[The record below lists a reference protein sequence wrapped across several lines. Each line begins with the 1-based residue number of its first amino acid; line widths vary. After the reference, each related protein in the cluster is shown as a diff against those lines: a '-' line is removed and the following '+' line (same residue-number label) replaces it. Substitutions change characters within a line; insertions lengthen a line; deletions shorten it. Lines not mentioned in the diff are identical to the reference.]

1 MAAALTFI
9 VANDDGS
16 VRDNL
21 GREWRGR
28 VSSLLKDTDRCV
40 RAVFLEHKWTLSSFN

>member
-16 VRDNL
+16 GRQKL

-28 VSSLLKDTDRCV
+28 LSSLLKDTETDM
-40 RAVFLEHKWTLSSFN
+40 

>member
-16 VRDNL
+16 GRENL
-21 GREWRGR
+21 GREWKGR
-28 VSSLLKDTDRCV
+28 AYV
-40 RAVFLEHKWTLSSFN
+40 

>member
-16 VRDNL
+16 GREKL

-28 VSSLLKDTDRCV
+28 LSSLLKDTETD
-40 RAVFLEHKWTLSSFN
+40 T